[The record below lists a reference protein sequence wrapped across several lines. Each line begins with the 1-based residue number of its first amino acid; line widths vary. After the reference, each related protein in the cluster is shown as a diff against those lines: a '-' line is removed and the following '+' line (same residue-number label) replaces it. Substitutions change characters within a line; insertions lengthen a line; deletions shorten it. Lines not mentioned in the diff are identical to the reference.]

1 MLADSTSAAHCN
13 GWDFDTPVRKEPRDV
28 LAPEV
33 MSPHG
38 PVSTVRCDAVIC
50 PELGPDRTHRRHGQS
65 DAIDPHLV
73 IGCRDSPKGFDIRSN
88 WFRVGERP
96 LVRGRG

>member
-50 PELGPDRTHRRHGQS
+50 PELDPDRTRRRHGQT
-65 DAIDPHLV
+65 DAIDPLQKSFAS
-73 IGCRDSPKGFDIRSN
+73 GMRPKS
-88 WFRVGERP
+88 VSAEP
-96 LVRGRG
+96 

>member
-38 PVSTVRCDAVIC
+38 PK
-50 PELGPDRTHRRHGQS
+50 RRKTMS
-65 DAIDPHLV
+65 APMSAI
-73 IGCRDSPKGFDIRSN
+73 GG
-88 WFRVGERP
+88 
-96 LVRGRG
+96 